1 MNFKIRIDSN
11 EEKDGTE
18 NLVFTSID
26 VDTLIEMIGD
36 RVINV
41 MLGNTQAR
49 NNFFKRHELLKT
61 RISEINTSVRLYNC
75 LKWGDIQTLEDLT
88 KTTEKELWRIRNFG
102 IKSLTEVKNILK
114 EYGLTLKQEQ
124 YEN

>member
-41 MLGNTQAR
+41 MLGNTQPR

-88 KTTEKELWRIRNFG
+88 KTTEKELWCLRNFG

>member
-1 MNFKIRIDSN
+1 MNFKIRIESN

-41 MLGNTQAR
+41 MLGNTETR
-49 NNFFKRHELLKT
+49 NKFFKRSDILKT
-61 RISEINTSVRLYNC
+61 HRNELNISVRLYNC
-75 LKWGDIQTLEDLT
+75 LRCADIETLGDLVMY
-88 KTTEKELWRIRNFG
+88 KELDLMRFRNFG
-102 IKSLTEVKNILK
+102 TRSLTEVKNLLQ
-114 EYGLTLKQEQ
+114 EYGLTLKQ
-124 YEN
+124 